1 MNVGVYLKSRKESE
15 GGGYTITYDIL
26 NALLNN
32 PKLINHKL
40 YFVIINYLPEKIKN
54 ILKKKKINYININES
69 NIVLKIKNFI
79 FSNFTTILK
88 IYYYLTLDK
97 ANNFFKKNN
106 VKVIWSIS
114 SELRYP
120 FSIPYFFTLW
130 DLQHRTISEY
140 KEVGSFLTK
149 FYREQL
155 IKENLIKSKYILT
168 GNKIGKKEILKYYN
182 VNKNKIILNNHPTPT
197 WVYKKNN
204 KKKSFL
210 IKNKIKNFFLYP
222 ANFWSHKNHLNL
234 IKGFYY
240 FNKENNN
247 DYQLVLVGNIVDRN
261 IYKKIVN
268 FVNEKSMQS
277 SIKIMGFVDRK
288 DLLTLY
294 DNCIALTYL
303 SVSGPEN
310 LPPLEAFARGK
321 PVLYSN
327 FKGAKEQLKN
337 YPLYINYKNP
347 LDISKGMKII
357 LEKKKISKTYIKFA
371 KTRCTKKYI
380 NKINSILKK

>member
-1 MNVGVYLKSRKESE
+1 MNVGVYLKARKEDE

-26 NALLNN
+26 YTLLKN
-32 PKLINHKL
+32 PRLINHKL

-69 NIVLKIKNFI
+69 NIILKIKNFI
-79 FSNFTTILK
+79 FSNFTIILK
-88 IYYYLTLDK
+88 IYNYLNLDK
-97 ANNFFKKNN
+97 VNNFFKNNN
-106 VKVIWSIS
+106 VKVIWPIS

-130 DLQHRTISEY
+130 DLQHKTIPEY

-155 IKENLIKSKYILT
+155 IKENLIKSKYMIT
-168 GNKIGKKEILKYYN
+168 GNKFGKKEILKYYK

-197 WVYKKNN
+197 WAYKKNIKN
-204 KKKSFL
+204 NYFL
-210 IKNKIKNFFLYP
+210 IKNKIKNYFLYP

-240 FNKENNN
+240 FNKKNNN
-247 DYQLVLVGNIVDRN
+247 NYQLVLVGNIVDIN
-261 IYKKIVN
+261 VYKKIVN
-268 FVNEKSMQS
+268 FINEKSMHS
-277 SIKIMGFVDRK
+277 SIKIMGFIDRK

-294 DNCIALTYL
+294 DNCIALSYL

-327 FKGAKEQLKN
+327 FKGAKDQLKD

-347 LDISKGMKII
+347 LNIARGMKII
-357 LEKKKISKTYIKFA
+357 LKKKNLSKTYIKFA
-371 KTRCTKKYI
+371 KTRSTKKYI